1 MSIKNFKKLLP
12 MLEENP
18 NINYIEYGHNHNGAS
33 TRTDLTG
40 ASRPHL
46 PRYQYDPELLA
57 KFTENARPAL
67 LDFVQQ
73 QNRWGGDPDRSVDDI
88 SERIRSQ
95 ELQAYAVPEDM
106 YGQIRGDTGGLSS
119 GGFHSG
125 NQIYMKGTGGS
136 GGIAHELGH
145 ELYGHR
151 GGSDSVP
158 KMNWY
163 NKLDRK
169 LKGWLP
175 SFSKYAERPRLTSIE
190 NTPRR
195 ESAYMNFSDRTGY
208 NERMKSGDYNPKF
221 ADAPFDHLSNAMWNL
236 QDQPTRD
243 AMLSKVLRTVK
254 TKGGD
259 YGKYDKRSLK
269 AKDFRYA
276 FKEAREQGLDQ
287 FDWDGR
293 KYSTKLG

>member
-1 MSIKNFKKLLP
+1 MGQYHSHSN
-12 MLEENP
+12 
-18 NINYIEYGHNHNGAS
+18 GHNHGDTNS
-33 TRTDLTG
+33 L
-40 ASRPHL
+40 SYKNRPHL

-67 LDFVQQ
+67 LDFVKQQ
-73 QNRWGGDPDRSVDDI
+73 DRYGGEARRSVDDI
-88 SERIRSQ
+88 VNRVKNQ
-95 ELQAYAVPEDM
+95 ELKAYAVPEQM
-106 YGQIRGDTGGLSS
+106 YGEIRGDTGGLSS
-119 GGFHSG
+119 GGFHWG
-125 NQIYMKGTGGS
+125 NEIYMKGTGGS
-136 GGIAHELGH
+136 SGIAHELGH
-145 ELYGHR
+145 ELYGHK
-151 GGSDSVP
+151 GTSESVP

-175 SFSKYAERPRLTSIE
+175 SFSKYAERPKFTSID
-190 NTPRR
+190 NTARR
-195 ESAYMNFSDRTGY
+195 QDAYSSFSDRDQY
-208 NERMKSGDYNPKF
+208 NQRMRTGDYNPKF
-221 ADAPFDHLSNAMWNL
+221 ADAPFDHLGSKMWEL
-236 QDQPTRD
+236 QDQATKD
-243 AMLSKVLRTVK
+243 AMLSNVLRTVK

-293 KYSTKLG
+293 KYSTELG

>member
-1 MSIKNFKKLLP
+1 MGQYSG
-12 MLEENP
+12 P
-18 NINYIEYGHNHNGAS
+18 NRSDH
-33 TRTDLTG
+33 DLVG
-40 ASRPHL
+40 MYRPHL

-67 LDFVQQ
+67 LDFVKQ
-73 QNRWGGDPDRSVDDI
+73 QNKWGGDPDRSVDEI

-95 ELQAYAVPEDM
+95 DLQAYAVPEEM
-106 YGQIRGDTGGLSS
+106 YGKIRGTGGLSS
-119 GGFHSG
+119 GGFHAG
-125 NQIYMKGTGGS
+125 NQIYMKGTGGC

-145 ELYGHR
+145 ELYGHAE
-151 GGSDSVP
+151 GSESVP

-175 SFSKYAERPRLTSIE
+175 SFSKYAERPRFTSIE

-293 KYSTKLG
+293 KYSTKLA